1 MLSVDSVFSSSSFQD
16 SQPVKIKEEGLEEL
30 IENVS
35 SDSGQFRDDPD
46 QDDGDDPD
54 YQVKSINASII

>member
-1 MLSVDSVFSSSSFQD
+1 MI
-16 SQPVKIKEEGLEEL
+16 IKEEGLEAFTDHA
-30 IENVS
+30 S

-54 YQVKSINASII
+54 YQVEFINGSNT

>member
-1 MLSVDSVFSSSSFQD
+1 M
-16 SQPVKIKEEGLEEL
+16 KIKEEGLEEL

-35 SDSGQFRDDPD
+35 SDSAQFRDDPD

>member
-1 MLSVDSVFSSSSFQD
+1 M
-16 SQPVKIKEEGLEEL
+16 KIKEEGLEEL

-35 SDSGQFRDDPD
+35 SDSGQFRDD

-54 YQVKSINASII
+54 YQVKSINTSII

>member
-1 MLSVDSVFSSSSFQD
+1 MLSLDSVFSSSQD

-35 SDSGQFRDDPD
+35 SDSGQFRDD

-54 YQVKSINASII
+54 YQVKSINTSII